1 MGTTTDKLN
10 YLNTTKDNIRTGMI
24 DRGLSVPTSTPFRS
38 YGDLIKTLPHKNDLK
53 CVIGLW
59 TGGSSSVKTFTV
71 EGLPFKP
78 KGIFVVAQPTADI
91 SSTRDNVDKLYYNPD
106 ELSESYILIDKN
118 GDDPTDSYSVD
129 NLTITITSN
138 SISISGYID
147 ADHSQDIT
155 WENLGSFLGDR
166 VGTAGYRYII
176 WG

>member
-78 KGIFVVAQPTADI
+78 KGIFVVAQPTADN
-91 SSTRDNVDKLYYNPD
+91 SSTRENVDKLYYNPD
-106 ELSESYILIDKN
+106 ELSESYILIDDN
-118 GDDPTDSYSVD
+118 GNAPNDSYSVD

-155 WENLGSFLGDR
+155 WENSYFTGDR
-166 VGTAGYRYII
+166 VGTDGYRYII